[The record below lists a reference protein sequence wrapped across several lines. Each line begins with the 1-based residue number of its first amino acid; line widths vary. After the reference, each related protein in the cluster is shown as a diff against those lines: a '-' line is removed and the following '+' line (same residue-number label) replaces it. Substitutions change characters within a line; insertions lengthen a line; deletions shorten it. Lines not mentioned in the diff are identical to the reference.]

1 MLSMIFWVIAIVIVF
16 NLVLCLIPVGIAIHR
31 QHNATV
37 PIIGIC
43 FAGYFL
49 SGLIS
54 ATAPIFGLV
63 VWGVAWI
70 AGLLWSLSDDVPE
83 MFVPPAS
90 PDLEAYKR
98 VPIHTTEPPVQPRTL
113 SYTRRM
119 GTVHWLLNGV
129 QYSILD
135 LYAMNY
141 CLTYDNWKQLSV
153 QIRTKETD
161 VSATMIKNLN
171 MIYHITFK

>member
-37 PIIGIC
+37 QIIGIC

-54 ATAPIFGLV
+54 VSAPIFGLV

-83 MFVPPAS
+83 MFVPPAA
-90 PDLEAYKR
+90 PDLEVYKR
-98 VPIHTTEPPVQPRTL
+98 VPIHAPEPPMPHQVL

-119 GTVHWLLNGV
+119 GTVQWLLNGV
-129 QYSILD
+129 PCSIQE
-135 LYAMNY
+135 LYAMDY
-141 CLTYDNWKQLSV
+141 CLTFDNWKQLDA

-161 VSATMIKNLN
+161 VSNTMIKNLN